1 VPESSINDLANCFL
15 DYLAAV
21 HYANAA
27 VIRQLFSDNGGYVAH
42 FDGTC
47 EVGTDVLFTAIDEN
61 VAHFDGTCEVGTDIL
76 FTAIDEI
83 SAIVVLTCRMPTENV
98 SDITQFFEKCKK
110 LYDNP
115 LATMRD
121 LSKNIALAR
130 DEVFAEVADLICQY
144 HFLENVGKA
153 LFKETHQQLTS
164 PTDFPIAQAENK
176 AGAEV
181 IAQWIG
187 QTQQKCTTHPR
198 KRVQCNSQQ
207 SR

>member
-1 VPESSINDLANCFL
+1 MPESSINDLANCFL

-27 VIRQLFSDNGGYVAH
+27 VIRQMFSDNGGY
-42 FDGTC
+42 
-47 EVGTDVLFTAIDEN
+47 

-98 SDITQFFEKCKK
+98 NDITQFFEKCKK
-110 LYDNP
+110 LYDVP

-130 DEVFAEVADLICQY
+130 DEVFADVADLICQY

-153 LFKETHQQLTS
+153 LFKETHHG
-164 PTDFPIAQAENK
+164 P
-176 AGAEV
+176 
-181 IAQWIG
+181 
-187 QTQQKCTTHPR
+187 PR
-198 KRVQCNSQQ
+198 KPLGPVSGFKFI
-207 SR
+207 SPGLTFLGML